1 VTPERPPRGLAR
13 VYHAAFSAFGA
24 GLLTLLIRFPLVIA
38 ALIFTGGTLVFT
50 AATPLMAHLN
60 QIRGSV
66 PPPGGRWFY
75 LSGFAYPL
83 LGIIVGTGLWLSR
96 GLGLWRLVTSYV

>member
-1 VTPERPPRGLAR
+1 MTPERPPRGLAR

-24 GLLTLLIRFPLVIA
+24 GLLTLLIRIPLVIA

-66 PPPGGRWFY
+66 PRQAGDGFISPGSPIRSWA
-75 LSGFAYPL
+75 SSSA
-83 LGIIVGTGLWLSR
+83 LGCG
-96 GLGLWRLVTSYV
+96 